1 MSTEGQPITCK
12 AAVAWE
18 AKKPLSIEDIIVAPP
33 QAGEVRVKVSHT
45 EVQAARL
52 GRMPGPRA
60 PPTPRR

>member
-33 QAGEVRVKVSHT
+33 QAGEVRGLGVFDGRRRRRRRD
-45 EVQAARL
+45 ARVTRGEL
-52 GRMPGPRA
+52 DE
-60 PPTPRR
+60 